1 MCGYKILKLNYL
13 ILDQEF
19 GKIKTKS
26 PQKVAFYLWLAKTL
40 RNQNWTKFSYKKSVD
55 PMRVFY
61 TSRNIIYV
69 NKKLKNMER

>member
-19 GKIKTKS
+19 EKIKTKS

-40 RNQNWTKFSYKKSVD
+40 RNQNWAKFSYKKV
-55 PMRVFY
+55 
-61 TSRNIIYV
+61 
-69 NKKLKNMER
+69 